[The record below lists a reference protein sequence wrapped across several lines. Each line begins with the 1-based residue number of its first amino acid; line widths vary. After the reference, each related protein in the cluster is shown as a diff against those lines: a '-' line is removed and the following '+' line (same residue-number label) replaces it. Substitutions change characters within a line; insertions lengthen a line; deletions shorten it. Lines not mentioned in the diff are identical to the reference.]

1 MSQYYFDV
9 IRLGELILQI
19 DAHFQFNKKKVFF
32 TNYQVSNILTGT
44 SHFVAMTPV
53 AVHVPIRKA
62 SITPNPTTGI
72 LPRNKIYLKGLYLI
86 IFEK

>member
-1 MSQYYFDV
+1 
-9 IRLGELILQI
+9 
-19 DAHFQFNKKKVFF
+19 
-32 TNYQVSNILTGT
+32 
-44 SHFVAMTPV
+44 MTPV
-53 AVHVPIRKA
+53 AVHVPIRNA

>member
-1 MSQYYFDV
+1 MHIS
-9 IRLGELILQI
+9 
-19 DAHFQFNKKKVFF
+19 NSTKKSIF